1 MTNNKEEILMVAKV
15 INFVYAN
22 EKCPLNAKSKYVD
35 YMHDHG
41 IDSIDKK
48 RNLDYAKEVS
58 KNFLYYYLK

>member
-1 MTNNKEEILMVAKV
+1 MVAKV

-48 RNLDYAKEVS
+48 EI
-58 KNFLYYYLK
+58 